1 MEVETSFVKINGCCH
16 PKVIKAFIKAL
27 NPKKKT
33 VSVYSVPSSFTWKRI
48 VGNLKASTN
57 IYDVPL
63 GKKEQSSWM
72 KRVWRALEEFEVM
85 GKERQRL
92 GSEATG
98 DVITKPIFNKPRK

>member
-1 MEVETSFVKINGCCH
+1 M
-16 PKVIKAFIKAL
+16 
-27 NPKKKT
+27 
-33 VSVYSVPSSFTWKRI
+33 
-48 VGNLKASTN
+48 GNLKASTN

-63 GKKEQSSWM
+63 GKKEQSSGM

-98 DVITKPIFNKPRK
+98 DVVTNPIFSQPRK